1 MAAKMSFQRVF
12 ILSIVVVFL
21 VGTIGAYLLVLF
33 NNDDTNNT
41 DVTTTETSQQEELK
55 VDPTAYVVKDSVTT
69 LEKTDLKVGNG
80 PEVKAGD
87 TIKVQYKGSLAKTG
101 QVFDQT
107 NGQAIELPLEG
118 VIQGWQE
125 GIPGM
130 KVGGTRRL
138 VIPAAMA
145 YGNTP
150 VGSIPANSDLVFEV
164 TVDAITQSK

>member
-12 ILSIVVVFL
+12 ILTIVVVFL
-21 VGTIGAYLLVLF
+21 VGTIGAYMLVLF
-33 NNDDTNNT
+33 NGDDTNSNT
-41 DVTTTETSQQEELK
+41 NQTTETQQEELK
-55 VDPTAYVVKDSVTT
+55 VDPTAYVVKDPVAT
-69 LEKTDLKVGNG
+69 LQKTDLKAGNG

-87 TIKVQYKGSLAKTG
+87 TIKVQYKGSIASTG
-101 QVFDQT
+101 QVFEET
-107 NGQAIELPLEG
+107 GGQAFTIPLDD

-138 VIPAAMA
+138 VIPAVMA
-145 YGNTP
+145 YGSTGTNN
-150 VGSIPANSDLVFEV
+150 IPPNSDLVSEV

>member
-1 MAAKMSFQRVF
+1 MATKMSFQRVF

-21 VGTIGAYLLVLF
+21 VGTIGAYMLVLF
-33 NNDDTNNT
+33 TGNDDNT
-41 DVTTTETSQQEELK
+41 AQTTTEETSQQEELK
-55 VDPTAYVVKDSVTT
+55 VDPTAYVTKDAVTA
-69 LEKTDLKVGNG
+69 LQKTDLKAGNG

-107 NGQAIELPLEG
+107 SGEAIELPLEG

-145 YGNTP
+145 YGNAP

>member
-1 MAAKMSFQRVF
+1 
-12 ILSIVVVFL
+12 
-21 VGTIGAYLLVLF
+21 
-33 NNDDTNNT
+33 
-41 DVTTTETSQQEELK
+41 
-55 VDPTAYVVKDSVTT
+55 
-69 LEKTDLKVGNG
+69 VGNG

-87 TIKVQYKGSLAKTG
+87 TIKVQYKGSIAKTG

-107 NGQAIELPLEG
+107 SGEAIELPLEG

-138 VIPAAMA
+138 VIPAVMA
-145 YGNTP
+145 YGSTP